1 MPKPVKRVSEVRP
14 KQAVFA
20 ASIRQFP
27 RRLVMLTEGDSWFSY
42 PLNANIADYIEMMSD
57 FSILR
62 LEHNGDEA
70 REILK
75 AGSEQLK
82 KLKYYLKNYPVDAL
96 LLSAGGNDLVSGA
109 LPKVLNK
116 KSNGNPWQS
125 AIKLATLTTVLDDI
139 VASYSRLLDARDAA
153 RPQCLVVAH
162 SYCYFQ
168 PTGRKATGPFGLLK
182 AGPWMRPVLVA
193 KGIDPDT
200 EGRELARYLVD
211 ELHARLAALAAVRP
225 RFQLVDMRAAL
236 PVDNVHW
243 ADEIHPSG
251 TGFRRLAEDCWRPVL
266 KAQFP
271 GRGFD

>member
-1 MPKPVKRVSEVRP
+1 MPKPVSRVSDVRP

-20 ASIRQFP
+20 ASIKQHP
-27 RRLVMLTEGDSWFSY
+27 QRLVMLTEGDSWFSY
-42 PLNANIADYIEMMSD
+42 PLNVNIADCIEMMSD
-57 FSILR
+57 FSLLR

-70 REILK
+70 RDILRP
-75 AGSEQLK
+75 GSEQLR
-82 KLKYYLKNYPVDAL
+82 KLKYYLKNYPVDAVL
-96 LLSAGGNDLVSGA
+96 MSAGGNDLVSRELSRILDKKVNGA
-109 LPKVLNK
+109 T
-116 KSNGNPWQS
+116 WQS
-125 AIKLATLTTVLDDI
+125 TIRLASLTTVLDDI
-139 VASYSRLLDARDAA
+139 VAAYARLLDARDTL
-153 RPQCLVVAH
+153 RPRCTVFAH

-168 PTGRKATGPFGLLK
+168 PTGRKATGPFGLGK

-200 EGRELARYLVD
+200 EGRDLARYLVD
-211 ELHARLAALAAVRP
+211 ELHARLMGLSASRS
-225 RFQLVDMRAAL
+225 RFVVVDMRSGL

-251 TGFRRLAEDCWRPVL
+251 TGFRRLAETHWRPVL